1 MKTIPIEEYEPF
13 GEEWKKEI
21 SKMTKPMLVNLLR
34 QKLIDL
40 QNFKYRPE
48 KLIDD
53 IIKLTEERDLKDR
66 EQDRYNKLW
75 LESVNEVERLKAI
88 VSGKTFHDETEVLKL
103 QVKDLEAHNEDI
115 RNDYRIAIKIL
126 RLKYSDDE
134 ISKMW
139 AEYK

>member
-1 MKTIPIEEYEPF
+1 MKTIPVKEYEPF
-13 GEEWKKEI
+13 GDEWKKEI

-40 QNFKYRPE
+40 QNFKYRPK

-66 EQDRYNKLW
+66 EQDRYTKLW
-75 LESVNEVERLKAI
+75 LESVNEVERLKGI
-88 VSGKTFHDETEVLKL
+88 VSCKTFHDEE
-103 QVKDLEAHNEDI
+103 I
-115 RNDYRIAIKIL
+115 RNDYKIAIKIL

-134 ISKMW
+134 ISTMW
-139 AEYK
+139 AENK